1 MAFRYINPGYGEWIG
16 DSNVTTVE
24 NYTYNPE
31 HGVSFQKLASSDYD
45 DNEISLPQAF
55 TTDIYAKFNMYLG
68 SRDPTNFLLGAKSND
83 TSSTALMYTCFGIFF
98 SGSSACLLAGVGSS
112 TTGGIIGKKWVSGV
126 QYNSLNT
133 IQFHI
138 HRGEDAASSFGE
150 LTINGVTT
158 LLQFSD
164 TNYRQT
170 FGNDKAFFIHFPTSS
185 IIANSIYISEL
196 IVSDEEISPKEK
208 IIALPTSETFTNM
221 TAGASGIYIADAVNQ
236 TLLQSVDVTTLIE
249 NYGASSAVTGV
260 AVVGNPA
267 YKTATGLAALTGISK
282 IGETVIEHGTCDL
295 SDDTS
300 ASIVD
305 GWATENL
312 SIADLQGMQFGWKA
326 GT

>member
-1 MAFRYINPGYGEWIG
+1 MAFRYINPGYGAWLG
-16 DSNVTTVE
+16 DSNVTTIE

-31 HGVSFQKLASSDYD
+31 HGVSFQKLASSNYD

-55 TTDIYAKFNMYLG
+55 TTDIYAKFNMYLN
-68 SRDPTNFLLGAKSND
+68 SSSPSDFLLGAKSNV
-83 TSSTALMYTCFGIFF
+83 SSSSGLKNSCFGIYF
-98 SGSSACLLAGVGSS
+98 SGSTACLLAGTGSNV
-112 TTGGIIGKKWVSGV
+112 TGGIIGEKWVSGV

-185 IIANSIYISEL
+185 SCANSTYISEL

-208 IIALPTSETFTNM
+208 IIALPTSETFTDM
-221 TAGASGIYIADAVNQ
+221 TAGASGIYVANAENQ
-236 TLLQSVDVTTLIE
+236 TLLQSVDVATLIE
-249 NYGASSAVTGV
+249 NYGASSAVTGI

-282 IGETVIEHGTCDL
+282 QGTTVTEHGTCYL
-295 SDDTS
+295 SDDID
-300 ASIVD
+300 AMILD

-312 SIADLQGMQFGWKA
+312 TIADLQNMQFGWKA

>member
-1 MAFRYINPGYGEWIG
+1 MAFRYINPGYGDWIG

-55 TTDIYAKFNMYLG
+55 TTDIYAKFNMYLN
-68 SRDPTNFLLGAKSND
+68 SNPPSNFLLGAKSNI
-83 TSSTALMYTCFGIFF
+83 SSSSALKNSCFGIYF
-98 SGSSACLLAGVGSS
+98 SGLSAYLLAGAGSSA
-112 TTGGIIGKKWVSGV
+112 TGGVIGSYVSGM

-185 IIANSIYISEL
+185 SSANSTYISEL

-208 IIALPTSETFTNM
+208 IIALPTSETFTDM
-221 TAGASGIYIADAVNQ
+221 TTGASGIYIADAVNQ
-236 TLLQSVDVTTLIE
+236 TLLQSVDVMALIE
-249 NYGASSAVTGV
+249 NYGASSAVTGI

-295 SDDTS
+295 SNDTS